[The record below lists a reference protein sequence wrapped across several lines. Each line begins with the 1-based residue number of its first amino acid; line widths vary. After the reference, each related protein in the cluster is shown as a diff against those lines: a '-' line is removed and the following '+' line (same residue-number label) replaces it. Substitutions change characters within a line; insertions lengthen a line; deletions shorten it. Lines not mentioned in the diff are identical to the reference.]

1 MVNRTRSVAMVFR
14 FAHFGNEILAHRLE
28 LGLTQDAVG
37 NLIGTTASTIGEYER
52 GKEPNPKM
60 QNFLALCNLYDID
73 PRGFFELES

>member
-1 MVNRTRSVAMVFR
+1 MVSRSRSVAMVFR
-14 FAHFGNEILAHRLE
+14 AIHFGNEILAHRIE
-28 LGLTQDAVG
+28 LGLSQGAVA
-37 NLIGTTASTIGEYER
+37 NLIGVTGSMISDYER